1 MANSFLKLFMVVVM
15 KNINKDLINIRLAN
29 IYDLAELKMMYDK
42 IVVNMHKNGINM
54 WNDVYPYICF
64 EERINNKNLYVMTYE
79 NEIIASFSLVN
90 SIEDAEDFKWS
101 GDKALYLGT
110 VGVNVE
116 FLKQGIGQLVIENS
130 EKIAK
135 SKGFNYLRLDV
146 NEINIPAINLYKK
159 CGFKQVEGES
169 RFFSE
174 ILNKEI
180 VELGFEK
187 CIIFS

>member
-1 MANSFLKLFMVVVM
+1 MVVVM

-29 IYDLAELKMMYDK
+29 IYDLAELKTMYDK
-42 IVVNMHKNGINM
+42 IVVNMYKNSINM

-64 EERINNKNLYVMTYE
+64 EERINNKNLYVMIYE

-90 SIEDAEDFKWS
+90 SIEDAKDFKWS

-110 VGVNVE
+110 VGVNIE

-130 EKIAK
+130 EEIAK

-146 NEINIPAINLYKK
+146 NKINIPAINLYKK

>member
-1 MANSFLKLFMVVVM
+1 MLLYIYIANSFLKLFMVVVM

-29 IYDLAELKMMYDK
+29 IYDLAELKTMYDK

-90 SIEDAEDFKWS
+90 SIEDAKDFKWI

-116 FLKQGIGQLVIENS
+116 FLKQIAFYNS
-130 EKIAK
+130 Y
-135 SKGFNYLRLDV
+135 SYW
-146 NEINIPAINLYKK
+146 
-159 CGFKQVEGES
+159 
-169 RFFSE
+169 FFSCY
-174 ILNKEI
+174 IITYIISPFLNKFI
-180 VELGFEK
+180 VNLDKKDSFVLLEK
-187 CIIFS
+187 TK